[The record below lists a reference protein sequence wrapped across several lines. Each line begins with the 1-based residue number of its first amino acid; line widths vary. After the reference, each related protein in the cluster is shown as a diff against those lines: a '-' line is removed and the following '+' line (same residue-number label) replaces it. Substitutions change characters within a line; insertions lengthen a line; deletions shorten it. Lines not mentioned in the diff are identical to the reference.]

1 MQQEII
7 YSFTVLF
14 ASRKQ
19 FSGEKLCN
27 SENQVLVF
35 IISPGTE
42 FKALNYQKTD
52 KKSLIILVML
62 VHIAYLVLG
71 NSNHQNLHT

>member
-7 YSFTVLF
+7 YSFRVLF

-27 SENQVLVF
+27 SENQGLVFAHVF

-42 FKALNYQKTD
+42 LPNYQKKID

-62 VHIAYLVLG
+62 VHIAYLVRLTL
-71 NSNHQNLHT
+71 SPR